1 MKSEV
6 TTELGEGGY
15 LAESERKGYGLKEG
29 GIECE
34 SPELYR
40 KLFENATDM
49 IITTDA
55 KGRYVDAN
63 PAACETLG
71 YARDEFLL
79 MDPLKL
85 VPEEARK
92 DAREFWDRFT
102 EEGEAAGEI
111 RLRKKNG
118 DRIVVEHRATAHFV
132 PGLHLHILRDVTSR
146 KMMEERLRLSYKNDA
161 LGALTGGIAH
171 DFNNLLAIILGNVE
185 LCMYEMPENF
195 PLTKNMKEIG
205 DAARRAK
212 DLVSRLLAFS
222 RKTEVRMEN
231 IDMAS
236 TVEQSA
242 KLMKTSIPRPV
253 EYRWSLSDDLPPVM
267 ADPGEINQLI
277 IHLANN
283 AVEAMGK
290 EGGVLE
296 IVLDK
301 KRFDRRTIVRD
312 RVLKPG
318 YYVKLTVRDTGR
330 GIADSHIPRIF
341 DPYFTTKELGKG
353 AGMGLST
360 VHGIVKVHMGAI
372 QVESQVGKGSE
383 FTVFF
388 PASEPAEPETTSPAP
403 AFGNEKILL
412 VDDEK
417 PLVKMEKI
425 ILEKMGY
432 RVETFVDAE
441 EALACFEQKPG
452 EFDLVITD
460 MAMPRMDG
468 DELAVELL
476 KIRPGMPIILCTG
489 FSEQISEKKAREI
502 GIGRYVKKPCSASQ
516 LANVVREVL
525 DESKANE

>member
-1 MKSEV
+1 MKSET
-6 TTELGEGGY
+6 TTELGEDGY
-15 LAESERKGYGLKEG
+15 LAESERKGHAPKEG

-49 IITTDA
+49 IITTDT

-63 PAACETLG
+63 PAACEALG
-71 YARDEFLL
+71 YTRREFHL

-92 DAREFWDRFT
+92 DARQFWDRFT
-102 EEGEAAGEI
+102 EKGEAAGEI

-118 DRIVVEHRATAHFV
+118 DRIVVEYRATAHFV
-132 PGLHLHILRDVTSR
+132 PGFHLHILRDVTNR
-146 KMMEERLRLSYKNDA
+146 KMMEDRLRLSFKNDA

-205 DAARRAK
+205 DAARRAR

-222 RKTEVRMEN
+222 RKTEVRLES

-242 KLMKTSIPRPV
+242 KLLKTSMPRPV
-253 EYRWSLSDDLPPVM
+253 EFRWSFSDDIPPVM

-277 IHLANN
+277 IHLVNN
-283 AVEAMGK
+283 AVEAMEK

-312 RVLKPG
+312 RMLKPG
-318 YYVKLTVRDTGR
+318 DYVRLTLRDTGC
-330 GIADSHIPRIF
+330 GIADGHIPRIF

-353 AGMGLST
+353 AGMGLSI

-383 FTVFF
+383 FTAFF
-388 PASEPAEPETTSPAP
+388 PASEPAEPEPSPSAP
-403 AFGNEKILL
+403 ALGNERILL

-432 RVETFVDAE
+432 RVETFIDAE
-441 EALACFEQKPG
+441 EALERFEKSP
-452 EFDLVITD
+452 EDFDLVITD

-489 FSEQISEKKAREI
+489 FSEKISEKKAKEI
-502 GIGRYVKKPCSASQ
+502 GIGRYLKKPCSASQ
-516 LANVVREVL
+516 LANAVRDIL
-525 DESKANE
+525 DESKKND

>member
-1 MKSEV
+1 MKSET
-6 TTELGEGGY
+6 TTELGEGGC
-15 LAESERKGYGLKEG
+15 LAESETKGYGQKEG

-40 KLFENATDM
+40 RLFENATDM

-71 YARDEFLL
+71 YARDEFFV

-85 VPEEARK
+85 VPEEARQ

-102 EEGEAAGEI
+102 EKGEAAGEI

-118 DRIVVEHRATAHFV
+118 DGILVEYRATAHFV
-132 PGLHLHILRDVTSR
+132 PGLHLHILRDVTNR
-146 KMMEERLRLSYKNDA
+146 KMMEERLRLSFKNDA

-205 DAARRAK
+205 EAARRAR
-212 DLVSRLLAFS
+212 DLVSRLLSFS
-222 RKTEVRMEN
+222 RKTEVRLETT
-231 IDMAS
+231 DLAS

-242 KLMKTSIPRPV
+242 KLLKTSMPRRV
-253 EYRWSLSDDLPPVM
+253 EFRWCFSDDLPSVM
-267 ADPGEINQLI
+267 ADPGEINELV
-277 IHLANN
+277 IHLVNN
-283 AVEAMGK
+283 AVEAIGK

-296 IVLDK
+296 IVLERT
-301 KRFDRRTIVRD
+301 RFVRRTIVRD

-318 YYVKLTVRDTGR
+318 DYVKLTVRDTGR
-330 GIADSHIPRIF
+330 GIAANHISRIF

-353 AGMGLST
+353 AGMGLSI

-383 FTVFF
+383 FAVFF
-388 PASEPAEPETTSPAP
+388 PASEPAIPETSPSVSAL
-403 AFGNEKILL
+403 GNERILL

-441 EALACFEQKPG
+441 EALACFEKSS
-452 EFDLVITD
+452 EDFDLVITD

-468 DELAVELL
+468 DQLAVELL

-489 FSEQISEKKAREI
+489 FSEKISEKKAREI
-502 GIGRYVKKPCSASQ
+502 GIGRYLKKPCSASQ
-516 LANVVREVL
+516 LANAVREIL